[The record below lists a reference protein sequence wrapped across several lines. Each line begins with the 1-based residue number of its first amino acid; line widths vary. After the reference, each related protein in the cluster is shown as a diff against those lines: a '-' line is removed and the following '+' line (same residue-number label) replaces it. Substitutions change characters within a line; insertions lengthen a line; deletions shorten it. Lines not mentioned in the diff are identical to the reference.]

1 MIEILFSHDPLHKYL
16 RRNYG
21 PMSSKSWWPFLSMF
35 MRTPIAIIQMH
46 HLCSQYQEFD
56 FSTCQQS
63 LSAFSQK
70 LKSTSIVILDR
81 YLHNHRPEAVSLR
94 SLFVLFHLNTI
105 YLLVTLQR
113 GGNKSTKQT
122 QQSSAVLYVGLLTV
136 ESRRDGNFSF
146 NACELYLLSLD
157 SVSPRCR
164 PMMLN
169 LESWWIGL
177 CCPITFAPK
186 APKPSWSFPWWEK
199 LSFMVNWILQ

>member
-1 MIEILFSHDPLHKYL
+1 
-16 RRNYG
+16 
-21 PMSSKSWWPFLSMF
+21 MSSKSWWPFLSMF

-177 CCPITFAPK
+177 CCPITFAAK